1 MKRRAFIAGLGSA
14 AAWPLVARGQ
24 QPTMPVVGFISPR
37 TYEADLAAFRRGLN
51 EAGYI
56 EGKNVTVDIRWLEG
70 KSDLAPSIVTDLVA
84 RQVSAIACTTAGA
97 LAAKGKTSTIPIVF
111 ATGGDPVE
119 LGLVSSLN
127 RPDGNLTGVT
137 FLAPLME
144 SKRLE
149 LIHEMAPQA
158 SVIAVLLD
166 PNGPIASTQTKEV
179 PEAARALGLRLAVQ
193 HASAER
199 DLDSAFAAFAEA
211 RAGALLVTAAPFFD
225 IQNEKIVA
233 QAVRHVLPA
242 IYGRREAAEA
252 AGLMSYGTSLTDSF
266 RQVGVY
272 TGQILKGV
280 KPADLPVL
288 QATRFE
294 FVINLKTAKALG
306 IEVRPGLSARADEVI
321 E

>member
-84 RQVSAIACTTAGA
+84 RQVSAIASTTAGA

-193 HASAER
+193 HASA
-199 DLDSAFAAFAEA
+199 DAIST
-211 RAGALLVTAAPFFD
+211 LLSRPS
-225 IQNEKIVA
+225 QKRGL
-233 QAVRHVLPA
+233 VRSSSQPLRFSTSRMKKSSLRRYAMCFLRFTGGVRLP
-242 IYGRREAAEA
+242 
-252 AGLMSYGTSLTDSF
+252 
-266 RQVGVY
+266 
-272 TGQILKGV
+272 K
-280 KPADLPVL
+280 LP
-288 QATRFE
+288 
-294 FVINLKTAKALG
+294 G
-306 IEVRPGLSARADEVI
+306 
-321 E
+321 